1 MVRPALAALVVSVL
15 LCCCSGSVRCQG
27 ADLPQHTLIVQ
38 YEDDAVAAAA
48 AKAGVSTASV
58 QVAAADA
65 ASKATDRGASAAR
78 REAIVAIASQ
88 AAVVTPAVSSLT
100 YAMYLD
106 AVAKGVEVTGV
117 TNFATVMQGAAI
129 RTNASDSAAFLK
141 QQLEANPKVKKVWYA
156 VSETWAWVRSAV
168 VSSATDSTGSVA
180 C

>member
-1 MVRPALAALVVSVL
+1 MAPAMVQPMMAALVVSLV

-48 AKAGVSTASV
+48 AKTGVSTASV
-58 QVAAADA
+58 QIAAADA
-65 ASKATDRGASAAR
+65 ASRAEDRGASAAR
-78 REAIVAIASQ
+78 RDTIVAIASE

-129 RTNASDSAAFLK
+129 RTNASESAAFLK
-141 QQLEANPKVKKVWYA
+141 EQLEQNPKVKKVWYA
-156 VSETWAWVRSAV
+156 VSGWVVRV
-168 VSSATDSTGSVA
+168 GGWCWGVCDT
-180 C
+180 